1 MPVNA
6 PQFGTG
12 AVDWG
17 NYVGANQQTINRDRS
32 QVQNYLSQ
40 QPNPNALVATSATV
54 PQQTGVPLNSPNI
67 AGPGTTTYTPG
78 SGPGAFGGLPASW
91 ADNKPFS
98 TNPGGSGYPT
108 TNAGNNTMP
117 STGQSLGGAVGSA
130 SGTAPDWSVLNSAL
144 QTPTGFEQDLGTANY
159 PGQVTAF
166 GTLPANGPTANHPGA
181 GNNWDAALEGQDAAG
196 LAPTFAGAS
205 VPSVGSTL
213 GAAAGANPGFGAA
226 PVAKQTPQ
234 VNTVPQAPQAPVT
247 QGVDQPQQSQSEF
260 QKYLKGIG
268 K

>member
-1 MPVNA
+1 MPANA

-17 NYVGANQQTINRDRS
+17 NYVGANQQTTDRDRS

-40 QPNPNALVATSATV
+40 QPNPPPTVASSTTV
-54 PQQTGVPLNSPNI
+54 PQASGVPLNSPNI

-108 TNAGNNTMP
+108 TNAGNTGAPTGVPTGAPISGLGSGPAVNT
-117 STGQSLGGAVGSA
+117 
-130 SGTAPDWSVLNSAL
+130 PDWSVLNSAL
-144 QTPTGFEQDLGTANY
+144 QTPTGFEQDLGAANY
-159 PGQVTAF
+159 PGQVTSF
-166 GTLPANGPTANHPGA
+166 GTLPANGPTANYPGA
-181 GNNWDAALEGQDAAG
+181 GNNWDAALEGQNAAG
-196 LAPTFAGAS
+196 LAPTFPVASSSTPGAS
-205 VPSVGSTL
+205 G
-213 GAAAGANPGFGAA
+213 GANSGFGTSAPPSAA
-226 PVAKQTPQ
+226 SPSQPLTTQHNTPQ
-234 VNTVPQAPQAPVT
+234 SGPMA
-247 QGVDQPQQSQSEF
+247 QPQQSQSEF
-260 QKYLKGIG
+260 QRYLKGIG